1 MLKSYIKGTHILF
14 CTNYSKISI
23 KVYYTLKIEE
33 ILKMIIFARF
43 SIL

>member
-14 CTNYSKISI
+14 CTNYSRINI

-33 ILKMIIFARF
+33 ILKMIIFAHF